1 MVSTTTLTFVPKP
14 VQTRHQVHLVPCK
27 VRYTGPTNEFEDQF
41 IMDENTNDLSHE
53 NKHVSYIRGRKVIG
67 ESVIFKDSVS
77 YITSSHED
85 EEGNLLI
92 EPSHKVNDI
101 FDYEREGNEDRLS
114 EELSKFKELRELE
127 ALIHEA

>member
-1 MVSTTTLTFVPKP
+1 
-14 VQTRHQVHLVPCK
+14 
-27 VRYTGPTNEFEDQF
+27 
-41 IMDENTNDLSHE
+41 MDENTNDLSHE